1 MGGSGAK
8 NRRKQQRL
16 SSEGYESLGVVVGP
30 ESARQGF
37 PAKSS
42 SSSNPPARSFPPTT
56 RSEKFHTAPTML
68 KKKSKK
74 PKHLKR
80 KLATVSG
87 DDDREHL
94 LHVLK
99 EFERK
104 KSNLSGPPAKKAR
117 PSPENETI
125 ANAPNISTE
134 DHLKASLPR
143 VEKKE
148 NRPSA
153 STVEVS
159 TKDAK
164 NPYQDELKAAV
175 VQGKKEMNEK
185 TPSTSAVEVSK
196 EDAKKEAEAKT
207 KQKKPDQSGPPSK
220 KAKPSLESKSI
231 PIVAT
236 TSTKQK
242 ATAVSLKHKKENESS
257 ASHVE
262 PATKEENK
270 PSKTTVK
277 SPPAAKTALLKD
289 ADDSSDSDSDSDS
302 DGSVS
307 AEEPSRQRGKRRRGR
322 QDTSKQI
329 LEKAPEES
337 TASSQT
343 DELKD
348 PKAPDPSKK
357 TMKKDDK
364 RSCVGRKPVT
374 DFSVGQ
380 KYDAK
385 VVYMKPFG
393 IFLDIGS
400 HSDAFCH
407 VSRLQDEFIE
417 SPNALFKEGDTV
429 SARVVEIDRRK
440 KRITV
445 SLQSDGKMEDERS
458 SVEAHAKRRE
468 KYRPAKN
475 AQSGMEETEHQNE
488 MEPTEMPAK
497 QQQPTTPRGLP
508 TKPESEM
515 NQAELKRARKLA
527 RRAERRENQETTAD
541 E

>member
-42 SSSNPPARSFPPTT
+42 SSSNPPAAKRSYPPTT
-56 RSEKFHTAPTML
+56 RTEKFHTAPLMQ

-104 KSNLSGPPAKKAR
+104 KSNLSGPPAKKPR
-117 PSPENETI
+117 SSPENETS
-125 ANAPNISTE
+125 ANAPSMPAE
-134 DHLKASLPR
+134 DEASFPR
-143 VEKKE
+143 ETVEKKE
-148 NRPSA
+148 NRPST

-159 TKDAK
+159 AKDAK
-164 NPYQDELKAAV
+164 KPYQEELKAAV
-175 VQGKKEMNEK
+175 PQAKKGMKEK
-185 TPSTSAVEVSK
+185 RPSASAVEVST
-196 EDAKKEAEAKT
+196 EDAKKESEAKT

-220 KAKPSLESKSI
+220 KAKPAVESKSI
-231 PIVAT
+231 PIVAA
-236 TSTKQK
+236 TSTKK
-242 ATAVSLKHKKENESS
+242 NTTTVSPKEKKENESS
-257 ASHVE
+257 PVKL
-262 PATKEENK
+262 ATKEEKK
-270 PSKTTVK
+270 PSKAPAK
-277 SPPAAKTALLKD
+277 SLPAAITPVLKD
-289 ADDSSDSDSDSDS
+289 DDDSSDSDSDSDS

-329 LEKAPEES
+329 LEKAPEEP
-337 TASSQT
+337 TASSQA
-343 DELKD
+343 DEPKD

-417 SPNALFKEGDTV
+417 SPMALFKEGDTV
-429 SARVVEIDRRK
+429 SARVVEVDRRK

-468 KYRPAKN
+468 KYRPDKK

-488 MEPTEMPAK
+488 MEPEEMPAK
-497 QQQPTTPRGLP
+497 QQQPTAPRGLP

-527 RRAERRENQETTAD
+527 RRAERRENQETTA
-541 E
+541 EE